1 MDLPSYI
8 SRPVAYILLA
18 LVLSAGGA
26 AFKLHYFG
34 TTESS
39 DYIEYVA
46 TAHAFAGESPLEKA
60 PPNRVLK
67 PLAPLL
73 IALLIPFL
81 GDHDATLFQSL
92 VFYLAL
98 VALMYFFAYEF
109 LRDHYLAFLATL
121 LVSLSY
127 PMLKYGVDIFTETGA
142 IFFYTL
148 SLFLTLRI
156 LRAPRPSLIIINAI
170 VIAVGFLWKEYS
182 IVAGVTFGL
191 VLLFHPTLSR
201 AEKWKYI
208 FVFGAIGAL
217 IAIPWQIF
225 VALKYHYWYGSW
237 YHSNA
242 GPGFAMEFTLKNV
255 LKSIAAVLG
264 LAWLLV
270 PLGFKKRNFLEVPQ
284 TRFLQ
289 LSTWPPFMALAWGY
303 ISSRLFYVMAP
314 PILMLGMHGMREW
327 PRRSQT
333 IAAAIIIAANIAWLF
348 LSYSIKL

>member
-8 SRPVAYILLA
+8 SRPTVFILLA
-18 LVLSAGGA
+18 LVMSAGGA
-26 AFKLHYFG
+26 ALKLHYFG

-46 TAHAFAGESPLEKA
+46 TAHAFSGDTELSHA

-73 IALLIPFL
+73 IATLSPLL
-81 GDHDATLFQSL
+81 GDKGATLLQSL

-98 VALMYFFAYEF
+98 VVLMYLFSYEF
-109 LRDHYLAFLATL
+109 LRDHYLAFLSTL
-121 LVSLSY
+121 MVSLSY

-142 IFFYTL
+142 VFFYTL

-156 LRAPRPSLIIINAI
+156 LRAPRLSLIVINAL

-201 AEKWKYI
+201 AEKWRYM
-208 FVFGAIGAL
+208 FAFGAIGAL
-217 IAIPWQIF
+217 ITIPWQIF

-270 PLGFKKRNFLEVPQ
+270 PAGFLKRGALDDAQ
-284 TRFLQ
+284 RRFLQ
-289 LSTWPPFMALAWGY
+289 ISVWPPFMALAWGY

-314 PILMLGMHGMREW
+314 PFLMLAAWGMRDW
-327 PRRSQT
+327 RRSTQT
-333 IAAAIIIAANIAWLF
+333 LTVALIIAANVGWLF

>member
-1 MDLPSYI
+1 MGLSSYM
-8 SRPVAYILLA
+8 SRPVAYVMIA

-26 AFKLHYFG
+26 ALKLHYFG

-46 TAHAFAGESPLEKA
+46 TAHAFAGETPLSEA

-73 IALLIPFL
+73 IAALIPFF
-81 GDHDATLFQSL
+81 GDHDATLLQSL

-98 VALMYFFAYEF
+98 VVLMYLFAYEF
-109 LRDHYLAFLATL
+109 LGDHYLAFLATL
-121 LVSLSY
+121 MVSLSY

-142 IFFYTL
+142 ICFYTL
-148 SLFLTLRI
+148 SLLLTLRI
-156 LRAPRPSLIIINAI
+156 LRTPRPSLIFINAA

-182 IVAGVTFGL
+182 IVAGVVFGL

-201 AEKWKYI
+201 AEKWKY
-208 FVFGAIGAL
+208 VVAFGAIGAL
-217 IAIPWQIF
+217 ITIPWQVF

-242 GPGFAMEFTLKNV
+242 GPGFAREFTLKNV

-270 PLGFKKRNFLEVPQ
+270 PLGFRKRAALDLPQ
-284 TRFLQ
+284 RRFLQ
-289 LSTWPPFMALAWGY
+289 FSTWPPFMALAWGY

-314 PILMLGMHGMREW
+314 PFLMLGMHGMRQW
-327 PRRSQT
+327 SRRSQT
-333 IAAAIIIAANIAWLF
+333 IATALIIVANITWLF
-348 LSYSIKL
+348 FSYSIKL